1 MTIQTQNR
9 EFFLYIFSVLVAFV
23 TYGFALTNFSL
34 TVDSESPI
42 YPHASLELGRWGTN
56 LVRYHLMDG
65 LYPYFTLLFG
75 LVFLALTAVEVTK
88 VLSIKGIFSYIFC
101 LLFLSFPQ
109 HAYQLVFT
117 MQADAVPLGYFLGT
131 LGVVFYLKES
141 KTKSYKIIHWVL
153 SIICLVCAIATYQIL
168 VFVPTVLYILY
179 FFTQINKTET
189 NVKEEFKKGLIF
201 AGLLLASAAI
211 YLLSVKLFIH
221 TATSSYLDGY
231 ATGNPGNPFIAFY
244 NLLIDHIY
252 GNFYYGEKP
261 FLIAT
266 LCVCIS
272 FVLFI
277 KERNNTWLKMLLFLS
292 LLILPFTMS
301 FFIRN
306 GYHPPRLYVGTTLIF
321 AFVIVFLLQKIPKH
335 FYNQVLF
342 LGVVLYL
349 WNVFYVTNLFYTQN
363 KIFKHDLEIA
373 KDIKQKINQIENFNP
388 DVDYVYFHGSL
399 PESNHIK
406 LALPNSE
413 VFGGSLFRWGEG
425 DNWRMINFFRFEDL
439 GYYRFMDDET
449 SFNKVKDSFSAMPE
463 YPKKGS
469 IQKIENV
476 VIVKLSQQKGFARYE
491 WEK

>member
-1 MTIQTQNR
+1 MTTKTQNKQ
-9 EFFLYIFSVLVAFV
+9 FLLYVFSILVAFV
-23 TYGFALTNFSL
+23 AYGFALTNFTL
-34 TVDSESPI
+34 TIDSESPI
-42 YPHASLELGRWGTN
+42 YPHSSLELGRWGTN
-56 LVRYHLMDG
+56 LVRYHLMNG

-88 VLSIKGIFSYIFC
+88 ILNIKGIFGYIFC

-141 KTKSYKIIHWVL
+141 TTKIHKTIHWFL
-153 SIICLVCAIATYQIL
+153 SIVFLVCAVATYQIL
-168 VFVPTVLYILY
+168 VFVPIILYLLY

-189 NVKEEFKKGLIF
+189 IIKQELIKGLVF
-201 AGLLLASAAI
+201 AGLLVTSVAI
-211 YLLSVKLFIH
+211 YILSVKLFVH

-231 ATGNPGNPFIAFY
+231 VAGNLGNPFVAFY

-252 GNFYYGEKP
+252 GNAYYGEKP

-266 LCVCIS
+266 LSVCIS
-272 FVLFI
+272 VVFFI
-277 KERNNTWLKMLLFLS
+277 KERHNTWLKISLFLS
-292 LLILPFTMS
+292 LLIVPFAMS

-306 GYHPPRLYVGTTLIF
+306 GYHPPRLYVGSTLIF

-335 FYNQVLF
+335 FCNQILF
-342 LGVVLYL
+342 AGGVLYL
-349 WNVFYVTNLFYTQN
+349 WNVFYITNLFYTQN

-373 KDIKQKINQIENFNP
+373 KDIKQKINQFEDFNP
-388 DVDYVYFHGSL
+388 GVDYVYFHGSL
-399 PESNHIK
+399 PESNHNK

-425 DNWRMINFFRFEDL
+425 DNWRMINFFRFEDIA
-439 GYYRFMDDET
+439 YYRFMDDET
-449 SFNKVKDSFSAMPE
+449 SFNKVKDNFSAMPV
-463 YPKKGS
+463 YPEKGS
-469 IQKIENV
+469 IQKIGNV